1 MKDSE
6 FYKYRQSVKAFLSI
20 ALDGN
25 VHSWALWE
33 QIANQL
39 ELLWDNIG
47 NRSGADLDFV
57 IMYRDRLQDIR
68 HGMQETYNDC
78 GYDKNECGKRINTA
92 IGGLVEKINLTA
104 ARTGKEQPKPQQA
117 EMFVPD
123 SRLTTNKAQAM
134 FDAFEKAGFIRR
146 LENGHLEWIKQT
158 LNWKALF
165 GYFVNKVA
173 DANCLDVRYKGN
185 AHRKPFEELFKI
197 NDSGRNVGKVV
208 YPKGY
213 KKIDEILK
221 PFLG

>member
-78 GYDKNECGKRINTA
+78 GYDKKECGKRINTA
-92 IGGLVEKINLTA
+92 IGGLVEKLNLTA

-117 EMFVPD
+117 EKFVPD
-123 SRLTTNKAQAM
+123 SRLTTDKARAM
-134 FDAFEKAGFIRR
+134 FDAFEKAGFITK
-146 LENGHLEWIKQT
+146 LEDGHLKWANNHSRPQFK
-158 LNWKALF
+158 
-165 GYFVNKVA
+165 YFVEKASDYLNLTGNNRRGKVY
-173 DANCLDVRYKGN
+173 C
-185 AHRKPFEELFKI
+185 RKPFEDYF
-197 NDSGRNVGKVV
+197 DF
-208 YPKGY
+208 Y
-213 KKIDEILK
+213 KTSTFGIVKIDKANIIDKIFSLLK
-221 PFLG
+221 